1 MQGDFMKLFYSPLY
15 TGHVYTGLENA
26 ENGILFDT
34 ETVSTQGLLDR
45 IKLHAGLRRRIKP
58 QGERFVAYYKAMS
71 AYIKANPNCIFQK
84 SFETDSLKTAEQC
97 LAWRDALVAAGWNA
111 KTEVQ
116 SARLAALQGI
126 EKHFTGKNG
135 EKTENI
141 SLAEDIFAITA
152 EIEHG
157 CHLPQNL
164 KIQMPFEPDILPPA
178 ERGLLEALKK
188 RKVEIKIMPCRENKN
203 TNTNL
208 DKITALLEGK
218 IAEQEIILSEND
230 DTFKIWH
237 FADRTESMKYLSTL
251 PADSFSAWINE
262 NNQELDSWL
271 KLAGKPAAGSG
282 YSGVPQA
289 AQMLITGLSIFYRP
303 LNIINLVEWLNM
315 PYSPVDRDFRK
326 ELAEAITGTGG
337 YINQKCR
344 DIIAKYSKETDKN
357 NFFIPDIDNP
367 DNIPTL
373 KDIILFAEKIHS
385 HCRQMSAMLA
395 DKPVMQAQFAE
406 AASQCELL
414 FLLYEGLDQEKT
426 ITEKELEKELDS
438 IISMLYRNKNYAEYS
453 AEAGTMNL
461 VSSPACF
468 AASPENVIWCG
479 YYGFEEPQSVY
490 SFLSIKEKKE
500 LIGKGLK
507 IWEEEKERTF
517 RRNCRL
523 LPFKTA
529 KTLTLVIAD
538 KQGAADFIKNADYI
552 RLEKYF
558 TDEETKELKQNFR
571 HHIKEMSENN
581 YREELIVSEPE
592 IIDNRMEK
600 QDNTKEEEN
609 DDAPKSYSDC
619 IKFERT
625 DLIEWCGHE
634 SYSSLDSLINHPMD
648 YAFERL
654 AGISPSGLAALPDIK
669 KMKGTVAHKTIEIL
683 FSPKADIP
691 ESGKPSYIK
700 NQLCNMDEIIN
711 ATAREEGGLLFL
723 KENRIEYQ
731 TFAEELKNCINVLLK
746 IMEENSLSVIGME
759 QMIEDENMGF
769 NPQIQIKGFA
779 DMVLQDQNGTIFLFD
794 LKFTSPKKY
803 HKGLLEEDKSIQLA
817 LYKKMFEHKHPGKTV
832 KTAYFT
838 MPAAKLFSYD
848 EIQGA
853 EQITSA
859 LNGDIIDKIRHSYT
873 YRRNQI
879 SSGMIESADGL
890 TADIIQYAADSEN
903 KKLLPLDFK
912 NNQKTSNSF
921 SKVQVL
927 KGRK

>member
-1 MQGDFMKLFYSPLY
+1 MEIFYSPSY
-15 TGHVYTGLENA
+15 SGYVYAGLDKQENK
-26 ENGILFDT
+26 ILFNAKIAN
-34 ETVSTQGLLDR
+34 TQSLLDT
-45 IKLHAGLRRRIKP
+45 IKLHAGLRHKTKP
-58 QGERFVAYYKAMS
+58 QPERFVAYYKAMS

-84 SFETDSLKTAEQC
+84 SFETDGLKTAEQC
-97 LAWRDALVAAGWNA
+97 LAWRDALAAAGWNA

-126 EKHFTGKNG
+126 EKHFTGENG
-135 EKTENI
+135 EKKENF
-141 SLAEDIFAITA
+141 SLAEEIFEITA
-152 EIEHG
+152 EIKNG
-157 CHLPQNL
+157 CPLPQNL
-164 KIQMPFEPDILPPA
+164 EIQMPFEPDNLPPA
-178 ERGLLEALKK
+178 ERGLLAALQEKGAK
-188 RKVEIKIMPCRENKN
+188 IEIMPCRKDE
-203 TNTNL
+203 NTNL

-218 IAEQEIILSEND
+218 NAEKEITLDKND
-230 DTFKIWH
+230 GTFKIWH

-315 PYSPVDRDFRK
+315 PYSPIDRDFKK

-344 DIIAKYSKETDKN
+344 DIIAKYSKETDKIN
-357 NFFIPDIDNP
+357 LFIPDIDNP

-373 KDIILFAEKIHS
+373 KDIISFAEKIHS

-406 AASQCELL
+406 AASQCGLL
-414 FLLYEGLDQEKT
+414 VLLYEGSNLEKQ
-426 ITEKELEKELDS
+426 IKEKELDS

-479 YYGFEEPQSVY
+479 YYGFEEPQSAY
-490 SFLSIKEKKE
+490 SFLSIKEKTE
-500 LIGKGLK
+500 LTAKGLK
-507 IWEEEKERTF
+507 IWEEEKERAF

-523 LPFKTA
+523 LPFKIA
-529 KTLTLVIAD
+529 KTLTLVTAD
-538 KQGAADFIKNADYI
+538 KQGAAVSIKNADYI

-779 DMVLQDQNGTIFLFD
+779 DMVLQDQSGTIFLFD
-794 LKFTSPKKY
+794 LKFTSSKKY

-890 TADIIQYAADSEN
+890 TADSIQYVADSEN

>member
-45 IKLHAGLRRRIKP
+45 IKLHAGIRRKIKP
-58 QGERFVAYYKAMS
+58 QGERFVAYYKAMA
-71 AYIKANPNCIFQK
+71 AYMKDTRSSVFME
-84 SFETDSLKTAEQC
+84 SFNTDPLKTAEQC
-97 LAWRDALVAAGWNA
+97 LAWRDALAAAGWNA
-111 KTEVQ
+111 GTSAQ

-126 EKHFTGKNG
+126 EKHFTGGKNG
-135 EKTENI
+135 KKENI
-141 SLAEDIFAITA
+141 SLAEEIFAITA

-188 RKVEIKIMPCRENKN
+188 RKVEIKIMPCREDKG
-203 TNTNL
+203 TNL
-208 DKITALLEGK
+208 DKITALLEGRNTEK
-218 IAEQEIILSEND
+218 EIMLAEND

-251 PADSFSAWINE
+251 PAEYFNVWINE

-271 KLAGKPAAGSG
+271 KLAGKPAAGSE
-282 YSGVPQA
+282 YSGVPQT

-315 PYSPVDRDFRK
+315 PYSPIDRDFRK
-326 ELAEAITGTGG
+326 DLAKAITNECG
-337 YINQKCR
+337 YINQQCR
-344 DIIAKYSKETDKN
+344 DVMAKYTEEAAKAKYL
-357 NFFIPDIDNP
+357 IPDID
-367 DNIPTL
+367 DSDRIPLL
-373 KDIILFAEKIHS
+373 KDIIMFTEKIYS

-395 DKPVMQAQFAE
+395 DKQAMQAQFAE
-406 AASQCELL
+406 AAAQCELL
-414 FLLYEGLDQEKT
+414 FLLYDGSDPAKP
-426 ITEKELEKELDS
+426 ITEKELDS

-479 YYGFEEPQSVY
+479 YYGFEEPQSAY
-490 SFLSIKEKKE
+490 SFLSIKEKTE
-500 LIGKGLK
+500 LTDKGLK
-507 IWEEEKERTF
+507 IWEEEKERAF
-517 RRNCRL
+517 RKNCRL
-523 LPFKTA
+523 LPFKIA

-538 KQGAADFIKNADYI
+538 KQGTADFIKNADYI

-558 TDEETKELKQNFR
+558 TDEETKELKRNFL

-581 YREELIVSEPE
+581 YPKEFIVSEPK
-592 IIDNRMEK
+592 IIDNRMER
-600 QDNTKEEEN
+600 QDNTQAEEN
-609 DDAPKSYSDC
+609 NGIDKSYNDC
-619 IKFERT
+619 IKFTRA
-625 DLIEWCGHE
+625 DLIEWSKHE
-634 SYSSLDSLINHPMD
+634 SYSSLDSLINHPID

-654 AGISPSGLAALPDIK
+654 AGISPSGLAALPDIQT
-669 KMKGTVAHKTIEIL
+669 MKGTVAHKVIEIL
-683 FSPKADIP
+683 FSPKPDIP
-691 ESGKPSYIK
+691 ESGKISYIE
-700 NQLCNMDEIIN
+700 NQLCNLDKIIN
-711 ATAREEGGLLFL
+711 AAVQEKGGLLFI
-723 KENRIEYQ
+723 KKNKIEYQ
-731 TFAEELKNCINVLLK
+731 RFAEELKNCINVLLK
-746 IMEENSLSVIGME
+746 IMEKNSLSVIGME
-759 QMIEDENMGF
+759 QMLEDENMGF

-779 DMVLQDQNGTIFLFD
+779 DMVLKDQSGTIFLFD
-794 LKFTSPKKY
+794 LKFTSSKKY
-803 HKGLLEEDKSIQLA
+803 HKELLEQDRSIQLA
-817 LYKKMFEHKHPGKTV
+817 LYKKIFEHKYPGKTV

-838 MPAAKLFSYD
+838 MPAARLFSYD

-853 EQITSA
+853 EEKITSA
-859 LNGDIIDKIRHSYT
+859 LNGDIIDKIRCSYT
-873 YRRNQI
+873 YRINQI

-890 TADIIQYAADSEN
+890 KQEDIQYAIDTEN
-903 KKLLPLDFK
+903 KHLFPLEFDKGTKQPNKF
-912 NNQKTSNSF
+912 SNI
-921 SKVQVL
+921 QVL

>member
-1 MQGDFMKLFYSPLY
+1 MQGDFMKLFYSPHY

-34 ETVSTQGLLDR
+34 ETVSTQGLLDT
-45 IKLHAGLRRRIKP
+45 IKLHAGIRRRIKP

-71 AYIKANPNCIFQK
+71 AYMKDTRDSVFRE
-84 SFETDSLKTAEQC
+84 SFKTDPLKTAEQC
-97 LAWRDALVAAGWNA
+97 LAWRDALAAAGWNA

-116 SARLAALQGI
+116 SARLTALQGI
-126 EKHFTGKNG
+126 EKHFTGENG
-135 EKTENI
+135 EKKENF
-141 SLAEDIFAITA
+141 SLAEEIFAITA
-152 EIEHG
+152 EIKNG
-157 CHLPQNL
+157 CPLPQNL

-178 ERGLLEALKK
+178 ERGLLAALQEKGAK
-188 RKVEIKIMPCRENKN
+188 IKIMPCRENK
-203 TNTNL
+203 NTNL

-218 IAEQEIILSEND
+218 NAEKEITLDKND
-230 DTFKIWH
+230 GTFKIWH

-479 YYGFEEPQSVY
+479 YYGFEEPQSAY
-490 SFLSIKEKKE
+490 SFLSIKEKTE
-500 LIGKGLK
+500 LTDKGLK
-507 IWEEEKERTF
+507 IWEEEKERAF

-523 LPFKTA
+523 LPFKIA
-529 KTLTLVIAD
+529 KTLTLVTAD
-538 KQGAADFIKNADYI
+538 KQGTAVFIKNADYI

-794 LKFTSPKKY
+794 LKFTSSKKY

-879 SSGMIESADGL
+879 SNGMIESADGL